1 MLFQEFIGC
10 FVIVV
15 ALFVT
20 QTGGIAGGGVMIPIM
35 LSLFKFDV
43 QNAVAIHIISM
54 AVGGA
59 VRVVYS
65 AWHPHPLRGD
75 KGVQVDYGMASVL
88 LPALILGANFG
99 VIINIMLPELLVLAL
114 LIAVLLYITITTGR
128 KY

>member
-1 MLFQEFIGC
+1 
-10 FVIVV
+10 
-15 ALFVT
+15 
-20 QTGGIAGGGVMIPIM
+20 MIPIM